1 VERGTPLNNSVKK
14 KIVVIGYSAQM
25 DGTIA
30 EENGYRLIPCDVELF
45 KGVPFP
51 LPELPYKSFSGI
63 APATY
68 PPSPLNLNRQ

>member
-25 DGTIA
+25 EGTIA

-51 LPELPYKSFSGI
+51 LGQPIF
-63 APATY
+63 
-68 PPSPLNLNRQ
+68 